1 MTENKILQ
9 IPYGTRDVLPG
20 EARAKRVVEDKI
32 AANFLAWG
40 YDEVETPTFEY
51 LDTFSLGGTGVTQES
66 MKFLDRNNRTLVLRS
81 DMTTP
86 LARMVAT
93 RLDVKQY
100 VKRLCYI
107 ANIFRYE
114 ETQAGRQCEFC
125 QAGVELMGA
134 KEPMADAEVLALAI
148 TSLQAAGLTD
158 FTVSVGHAAFL
169 KGLLEEAKLSEEK
182 KEEVKELVLA
192 HNAVGLEGLVKSLKL
207 KPELKDLFSS
217 FFFLQGHVKMLKD
230 LTKVIKNKQSLAALK
245 NLLDIYA
252 LAKAYGVEKYLTFD
266 LSLIRNFDYYTGM
279 VFEAYTPNIGFN
291 ICGGGRYDTMMKAF
305 GQNAPATGFA
315 MGIDRIILARRRL
328 GTITKESSWDYFVAW
343 KKSKQKEALVQAAKL
358 RAKGKTVKVATH
370 ELKKADAQIRAK
382 ENNCRTLLFL
392 E

>member
-125 QAGVELMGA
+125 QAGVEVMGA

-252 LAKAYGVEKYLTFD
+252 LAKA
-266 LSLIRNFDYYTGM
+266 
-279 VFEAYTPNIGFN
+279 
-291 ICGGGRYDTMMKAF
+291 
-305 GQNAPATGFA
+305 
-315 MGIDRIILARRRL
+315 
-328 GTITKESSWDYFVAW
+328 
-343 KKSKQKEALVQAAKL
+343 
-358 RAKGKTVKVATH
+358 
-370 ELKKADAQIRAK
+370 
-382 ENNCRTLLFL
+382 
-392 E
+392 